1 MQEVLLI
8 ERQKKRLQGS
18 ENFSATAEMMWETCK
33 YYNDGSQ

>member
-1 MQEVLLI
+1 MQEVLVI
-8 ERQKKRLQGS
+8 ERQKRLQGS